1 MTHPKGRATAL
12 ARREYLWDHYKRL
25 SDCHAA
31 DVENPPDEFWDDRNE
46 ILDFISEHEGG
57 DEFH

>member
-1 MTHPKGRATAL
+1 MTPAKRRAVAS

-31 DVENPPDEFWDDRNE
+31 DLENPPDAFWDERIE
-46 ILDFISEHEGG
+46 ILDFISEF
-57 DEFH
+57 DASEFD